1 MAKITSIRLEDE
13 TIDQLDVLA
22 RSMDRPK
29 AWLIDQAIRGY
40 IAEQAWQVAAIK
52 EALEDY
58 KSGQAELTPYEAV
71 MEEMAALETEIRA
84 EMR

>member
-1 MAKITSIRLEDE
+1 MARITSIRLEDE
-13 TIDQLDVLA
+13 TTEQLDALA

-29 AWLIDQAIRGY
+29 AWLIDQAIKSY
-40 IAEQAWQVAAIK
+40 IAEQSWQVAAIK

-58 KSGQAELTPYEAV
+58 RSGGAELEPHEAV
-71 MEEMAALETEIRA
+71 MEEMIALEKEIRA